1 MTPDRLSVLKE
12 MYDKIA
18 QQRAEQLGI
27 IQDCTESVNDA
38 LTGLA
43 ITKREAGNVID
54 ADENTRRKL
63 ALVKNMLAESEPKSK
78 ALADEVDSLTS
89 LQAETKRRRDAEC
102 KRLEVCQ
109 RKVQD
114 SQAQLESAQKT
125 LSEIEAK
132 RDEIAALIDRHQSI
146 STA

>member
-1 MTPDRLSVLKE
+1 
-12 MYDKIA
+12 
-18 QQRAEQLGI
+18 
-27 IQDCTESVNDA
+27 
-38 LTGLA
+38 
-43 ITKREAGNVID
+43 
-54 ADENTRRKL
+54 
-63 ALVKNMLAESEPKSK
+63 MLAESEPKSK